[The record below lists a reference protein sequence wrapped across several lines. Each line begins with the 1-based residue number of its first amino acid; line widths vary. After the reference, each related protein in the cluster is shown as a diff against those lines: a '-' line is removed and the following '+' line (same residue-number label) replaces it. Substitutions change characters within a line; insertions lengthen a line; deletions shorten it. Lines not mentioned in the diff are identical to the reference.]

1 MRRMI
6 LVLCGMLVV
15 QLFASVALA
24 QADKLAGRW
33 DGKTQSVQGER
44 QTSAVFKKDGE
55 GYTGTINIL
64 QQDVPL
70 KDIKLEGKKLTAQA
84 QVQAPQATVDV
95 KYDLTL
101 EGETLKGTGEV
112 DFGGQKFNFDVDL
125 KRVPEGGAA
134 GGGGGGG
141 AGGAAGAGA
150 GAGGGGGEGQQ
161 RQNRPLVPQPV
172 QKQSID
178 YFVGTWSVKLTGRES
193 PLGMAPREGTITF
206 TKGTDGML
214 SGRGS
219 SRYDGGALEET
230 ITVSYDDATKMLTFV
245 ERRSNGV
252 QLRSKGD
259 WTSPLS
265 IRFVVEPIK
274 AGGKALVLRRTI
286 SVISPFSF
294 SVVEELSED
303 GGPFVR
309 LSNALYAKAVTN

>member
-6 LVLCGMLVV
+6 LVFCGMLVV
-15 QLFASVALA
+15 QLFGSIALA
-24 QADKLAGRW
+24 QPDRLAGRW

-44 QTSAVFKKDGE
+44 QTSAVFKKDGD

-70 KDIKLEGKKLTAQA
+70 KDIKLDGKKVTAQA
-84 QVQAPQATVDV
+84 TVQAPQATVDV

-101 EGETLKGTGEV
+101 DGETLKGTGEV

-125 KRVPEGGAA
+125 KRVPEGAA
-134 GGGGGGG
+134 AASSAGG
-141 AGGAAGAGA
+141 AGGGA
-150 GAGGGGGEGQQ
+150 GAGGGGGEG
-161 RQNRPLVPQPV
+161 RPTRETRPVVPQPT

-206 TKGTDGML
+206 IKNADGTL
-214 SGRGS
+214 TGRGS
-219 SRYDGGALEET
+219 SRYDGGVLEET
-230 ITVSYDDATKMLTFV
+230 ITVSYDDAAKTLTFA
-245 ERRSNGV
+245 ERRSNSI
-252 QLRSKGD
+252 QLRSRGD
-259 WTSPLS
+259 WSSPLS
-265 IRFVVEPIK
+265 IRFTVEPVK
-274 AGGKALVLRRTI
+274 VSGQTLVLRRVV
-286 SVISPFSF
+286 SLISPFSF